1 MSTISR
7 LMTLAVMAALP
18 VAASAQTGSRSDL
31 AYCQALSETYVR
43 FIGQDERGAY
53 RGPSLRGTLD
63 GQVAVA
69 KCRQGDAAAAIPVL
83 EQVLTDNKFTLPAPR
98 G

>member
-1 MSTISR
+1 MSTVAR
-7 LMTLAVMAALP
+7 LMTLAAVTALP
-18 VAASAQTGSRSDL
+18 ITASAQTDSRSDL

-43 FIGQDERGAY
+43 YLGQDERGAY
-53 RGPSLRGTLD
+53 RAPYLRGTLD

-69 KCRQGDAAAAIPVL
+69 KCRQGDAASAIPML
-83 EQVLTDNKFTLPAPR
+83 ERVLTDNKFTLPAR